1 MEILRL
7 PVAHRPVTGNV
18 EQTISKPAAATEDV
32 DQAAAKPRPATED
45 AESRFVKL
53 PWSLHIDVAVIEA
66 AKIVRSIA
74 MISGLCAEE
83 HAVFI

>member
-32 DQAAAKPRPATED
+32 DQAAAKPRPATEGVQKT
-45 AESRFVKL
+45 ALELTTGAGEF
-53 PWSLHIDVAVIEA
+53 AG
-66 AKIVRSIA
+66 RS
-74 MISGLCAEE
+74 GYG
-83 HAVFI
+83 